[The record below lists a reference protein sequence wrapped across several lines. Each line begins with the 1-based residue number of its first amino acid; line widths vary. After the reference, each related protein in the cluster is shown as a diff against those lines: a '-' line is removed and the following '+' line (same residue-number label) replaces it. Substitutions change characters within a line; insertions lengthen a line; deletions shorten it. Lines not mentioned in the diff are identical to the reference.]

1 MGTVGKRRFIIFS
14 CPISHDVEKGE
25 KNNMNINLSD
35 ETANTIKKALNTR
48 KIFFKEKI
56 KLAEYTGKI
65 SADRVS
71 EFKSELA
78 RVEIAISEFNTSINL
93 NK

>member
-1 MGTVGKRRFIIFS
+1 
-14 CPISHDVEKGE
+14 
-25 KNNMNINLSD
+25 MNINLSD

-48 KIFFKEKI
+48 KFILKEKI
-56 KLAEYTGKI
+56 GLAEYTGKI
-65 SADRVS
+65 SEDRVA

>member
-1 MGTVGKRRFIIFS
+1 
-14 CPISHDVEKGE
+14 
-25 KNNMNINLSD
+25 MNINLSD

-48 KIFFKEKI
+48 KFIFEEKI

-71 EFKSELA
+71 EFKSELMLIK
-78 RVEIAISEFNTSINL
+78 IAISEFNTSINL

>member
-1 MGTVGKRRFIIFS
+1 MK
-14 CPISHDVEKGE
+14 D
-25 KNNMNINLSD
+25 NMNINLSD
-35 ETANTIKKALNTR
+35 EAIKTIEKALLT
-48 KIFFKEKI
+48 KQFFFKEKI
-56 KLAEYTGKI
+56 GLAAYTGKV

-78 RVEIAISEFNTSINL
+78 RVEIAIAEFNASINI

>member
-1 MGTVGKRRFIIFS
+1 
-14 CPISHDVEKGE
+14 
-25 KNNMNINLSD
+25 MNINLSD

-48 KIFFKEKI
+48 KFIFKEKI
-56 KLAEYTGKI
+56 GLAKYTGKI
-65 SADRVS
+65 SEDRVA

-78 RVEIAISEFNTSINL
+78 RVEIAISEFNTSINI

>member
-1 MGTVGKRRFIIFS
+1 MK
-14 CPISHDVEKGE
+14 

-35 ETANTIKKALNTR
+35 ETIKTIEKALLNR
-48 KIFFKEKI
+48 QLLFKEKI
-56 KLAEYTGKI
+56 ELAAYTGKI

-71 EFKSELA
+71 EFKSALA
-78 RVEIAISEFNTSINL
+78 RVESAISEFNTSINL